1 MYFAV
6 SLFGIALIVCG
17 FLLGGSSVKLGGL
30 LILLGIALTNG
41 VIGWHLCE
49 SFQNMRSKN

>member
-1 MYFAV
+1 MSLVV